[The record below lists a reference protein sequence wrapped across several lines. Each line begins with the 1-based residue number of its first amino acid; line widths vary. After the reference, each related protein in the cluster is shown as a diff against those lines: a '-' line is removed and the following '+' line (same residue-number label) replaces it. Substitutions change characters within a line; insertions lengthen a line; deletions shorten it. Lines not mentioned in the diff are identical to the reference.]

1 MELIKFFFKTID
13 DFNNSQN
20 QFKIEK
26 KEDYVII
33 GNGSTLDSL
42 ASVNFFSSL
51 EKNILKNYNKEV
63 DIVNSVFSINKDKIT
78 IKDLMLFL
86 KNNLKKIYKT
96 FGLLL
101 F

>member
-1 MELIKFFFKTID
+1 MELDKIFFKTVD

-42 ASVNFFSSL
+42 ACVNFFSSL
-51 EKNILKNYNKEV
+51 EKNILKNFKKEV
-63 DIVNSVFSINKDKIT
+63 DIMNSVFAVSKDKVT
-78 IKDLMLFL
+78 IKDLILFL
-86 KNNLKKIYKT
+86 KNNI
-96 FGLLL
+96 
-101 F
+101 

>member
-1 MELIKFFFKTID
+1 MELDKIIFKTVD

-33 GNGSTLDSL
+33 GIGSTLDSL

-51 EKNILKNYNKEV
+51 EKNVSKNFNKEI

-78 IKDLMLFL
+78 IKDLILF
-86 KNNLKKIYKT
+86 
-96 FGLLL
+96 
-101 F
+101 

>member
-1 MELIKFFFKTID
+1 MELDKIIFKTVD

-33 GNGSTLDSL
+33 GIGSTLDSL

-51 EKNILKNYNKEV
+51 EKNVSKNFNKEI

-78 IKDLMLFL
+78 IKDLMFFL
-86 KNNLKKIYKT
+86 KNNI
-96 FGLLL
+96 
-101 F
+101 

>member
-1 MELIKFFFKTID
+1 MEIDKIFFKTID

-86 KNNLKKIYKT
+86 KKNI
-96 FGLLL
+96 
-101 F
+101 

>member
-1 MELIKFFFKTID
+1 MEIDKIFFKTID

-42 ASVNFFSSL
+42 ASVSFFSSL
-51 EKNILKNYNKEV
+51 EKNILKNNNKEV

-78 IKDLMLFL
+78 IKDLMFFL
-86 KNNLKKIYKT
+86 KNKI
-96 FGLLL
+96 
-101 F
+101 

>member
-1 MELIKFFFKTID
+1 MELDKIIFKTVD

-33 GNGSTLDSL
+33 GIGSTLDSL

-51 EKNILKNYNKEV
+51 EKNVSKNFNKEI
-63 DIVNSVFSINKDKIT
+63 DIVNSVFSIS
-78 IKDLMLFL
+78 
-86 KNNLKKIYKT
+86 
-96 FGLLL
+96 
-101 F
+101 

>member
-1 MELIKFFFKTID
+1 MELDKIIFKTVD

-33 GNGSTLDSL
+33 GIGSTLDSL

-51 EKNILKNYNKEV
+51 EKNVSKNFNKEI
-63 DIVNSVFSINKDKIT
+63 DIVNSVFSIKKDKIT
-78 IKDLMLFL
+78 IIDLILFL
-86 KNNLKKIYKT
+86 KNKI
-96 FGLLL
+96 
-101 F
+101 

>member
-1 MELIKFFFKTID
+1 MELDKIIFKTVD

-33 GNGSTLDSL
+33 GIGSTLDSL

-51 EKNILKNYNKEV
+51 EKNVSKNFNKEI
-63 DIVNSVFSINKDKIT
+63 DIVNSVFSIKKDKIT
-78 IKDLMLFL
+78 IKDLILFL
-86 KNNLKKIYKT
+86 KNKI
-96 FGLLL
+96 
-101 F
+101 

>member
-1 MELIKFFFKTID
+1 MELDKIIFKTVD

-33 GNGSTLDSL
+33 GIGSTLDSL

-51 EKNILKNYNKEV
+51 EKKRIEK
-63 DIVNSVFSINKDKIT
+63 FQ
-78 IKDLMLFL
+78 
-86 KNNLKKIYKT
+86 
-96 FGLLL
+96 
-101 F
+101 

>member
-1 MELIKFFFKTID
+1 MELDKIFFKTVD

-42 ASVNFFSSL
+42 ASVSFFSSL
-51 EKNILKNYNKEV
+51 EKNILKNNNKEV

-78 IKDLMLFL
+78 IKDLMFFL
-86 KNNLKKIYKT
+86 KNNI
-96 FGLLL
+96 
-101 F
+101 

>member
-1 MELIKFFFKTID
+1 MEIDKIFFKTID

-42 ASVNFFSSL
+42 ASVSFFSSL
-51 EKNILKNYNKEV
+51 EKNILKNNNKEV

-78 IKDLMLFL
+78 IKDLMFFL
-86 KNNLKKIYKT
+86 KNNI
-96 FGLLL
+96 
-101 F
+101 

>member
-1 MELIKFFFKTID
+1 MELDKIIFKTVD

-33 GNGSTLDSL
+33 GIGSTLDSL

-51 EKNILKNYNKEV
+51 EKNVSKNFNKEI

-78 IKDLMLFL
+78 IKDLILFL
-86 KNNLKKIYKT
+86 KNKI
-96 FGLLL
+96 
-101 F
+101 